1 MLKLLE
7 LFWVK
12 KSERPEITQ
21 YSLGD
26 IFGTDIQSVNFVLS
40 CRNPYSVRANVFYVE
55 LFS

>member
-21 YSLGD
+21 YGLGD